1 VATAPYQLWVDCPAV
16 VSAIRVSTTVTVT
29 TVSAHSI
36 VTGSVIALEGLT
48 GAAGTSMNA
57 AWTVASTPSGTTF
70 TFTAAGSAGTATAT
84 DDDGTYIAALSQDVL
99 NPLINYSG
107 TARNSALYVPTESIQ
122 MAASGD
128 GAGATMSFAVRQDDT
143 PTDGP
148 WYLLTPDEARIRL
161 IQKDTGASPAS
172 DGSDVLFLGTINGV
186 TARLN
191 GAGQGT
197 EADVQV
203 ADVNAV
209 LDRLVIFGK
218 PVSSK
223 QIASEIRGGIERAA
237 NVVTVRT
244 TSSHGYTVGMPFT
257 ITGVL
262 GGEGTS
268 FNTSSTIASVPSSTT
283 FTFSQSGSAA
293 NGYDYIEITT
303 AARATSRS
311 ANVVRLT
318 MADAHGLKGGE
329 SIKVVGVKNTVDAVE
344 RLIDSVVFSGQ
355 NVRVVNAT
363 QIDVTLA
370 TRRVASFGTFSTPG
384 QPYIRFEPVGSRT
397 VTPGAGSNQ
406 GSIGLN
412 GNESESGAVQKM
424 LGVVAANKSDDYALN
439 RLLKTTTT
447 TQISGSTKPNQAG
460 LVFPAG
466 TLRAA
471 LDSVVEAYSGMDSK
485 DRRYFVDTRGRL
497 DYRLVDTTAVP
508 TYATAPYKIITTGTQ
523 DPNTTTAAATIIHYN
538 LGVDW
543 DFRTTKEA
551 LVVTSSIDNS
561 PGATRV
567 QNYIDSGYTLRP
579 ISPRFDEVVEAP
591 TRSTN
596 VQAELGRVATAFF
609 LERHKPILSGS
620 LTIRGRGTE
629 SFNEYGFNSGYAQT
643 GASTFALVEGWKPGQ
658 WMDVTC
664 AELGLSGLY
673 RIEQVD
679 WTLEPGSFTS
689 AITITFNRR
698 PASSLTHLLNA
709 GGK

>member
-29 TVSAHSI
+29 TVSAHSL
-36 VTGSVIALEGLT
+36 VEGSVIALEGLT

-84 DDDGTYIAALSQDVL
+84 DDDGTYIAALSQDLL
-99 NPLINYSG
+99 NPLINYGSA
-107 TARNSALYVPTESIQ
+107 ARQAALYVPTDSIQ

-128 GAGATMSFAVRQDDT
+128 GAGATMQFSVRQDDT
-143 PTDGP
+143 PASGP

-223 QIASEIRGGIERAA
+223 QIASETRQGIVRSS
-237 NVVTVRT
+237 NTTTVRT
-244 TSSHGYTVGMPFT
+244 TSNHGYSIGMSVT
-257 ITGVL
+257 ITNVL
-262 GGEGTS
+262 GGSGTS
-268 FNTSSTIASVPSSTT
+268 FNGSFTIATVPSSKT
-283 FTFSQSGSAA
+283 FTFSQTGTNSSGA
-293 NGYDYIEITT
+293 DFIDITSV
-303 AARATSRS
+303 ARASSRS
-311 ANVVRLT
+311 ANQVRIVLSE
-318 MADAHGLKGGE
+318 AHGLRSGDT
-329 SIKVVGVKNTVDAVE
+329 IKVVGINNTQPSVE
-344 RLIDSVVFSGQ
+344 NLIESQVFSGSSMS
-355 NVRVVNAT
+355 VSGTAT
-363 QIDVTLA
+363 IDVTLA
-370 TRRVASFGTFSTPG
+370 TRRVSNFGTFSLKAQSYVRIPN
-384 QPYIRFEPVGSRT
+384 SST
-397 VTPGAGSNQ
+397 VTPAAGANQ
-406 GSIGLN
+406 GSIGID
-412 GNESESGAVQKM
+412 GNESESLAVQKM
-424 LGVVAANKSDDYALN
+424 LGVVAANKTDDYALN

-447 TQISGSTKPNQAG
+447 SQISGSSKPNQAG

-466 TLRAA
+466 SLRAA
-471 LDSVVEAYSGMDSK
+471 LDSIVEAYSGMDSK
-485 DRRYFVDTRGRL
+485 DRRYYVDTRGRL
-497 DYRLVDTTAVP
+497 DYRLVDSTAVP

-523 DPNTTTAAATIIHYN
+523 DPNTTIAAATIIPYN

-579 ISPRFDEVVEAP
+579 VSPRFDEVIEAP

-629 SFNEYGFNSGYAQT
+629 SFNQYGFNSGYAQT

-658 WMDVTC
+658 WVDITC